1 MALSLYE
8 KLDKLIIKDR
18 IPSKNS
24 AGYKWLEDELF
35 FFDCN
40 DLACE
45 YYLEVYEKL
54 KGGKLPNKNNS
65 FVAYVIGIT
74 DIPPTRPLHGT
85 PTTLPD
91 IDYDTNARDPI
102 KKYAVRKFGLNNVT
116 LLGTVNTLKTKGAI
130 KDVLRQLRS
139 DMNFK
144 EVNELTKH
152 YDKLKRTD
160 YKTEEEYLQAGLDEV
175 PELKNYFDMNGDVL
189 DAVKSILGEIKTT
202 GVHAGGIVISGE
214 DVRRKVACTFERKKD
229 KMFVTQPDMKYVEW
243 AGLIK
248 YDFLGLNTLNDIG
261 NTLTLIEKRHNVKLK
276 MSDIPL
282 NDPSVMKLF
291 TKGDTMSIF
300 QFGTFLAHL
309 LLTQLKEVRNVG
321 DLAIITSIARPG
333 PLEMGM
339 DKIFIRRVN
348 GDEPITY
355 LHPALEPI
363 LKDTFGIIV
372 FQESVQEV
380 MKKIGGL
387 TKNESVVVLKAMGKK
402 QLDKLEKFQKQFL
415 DYAHSEIEG
424 MDKIIDF
431 TDPLDLTKT
440 KKMTI
445 AESIFNLCLAFAS
458 YGFNKCLALDS
469 KVVDSSNKTITLES
483 LKHINLFEKA
493 IYLHSFDPKSKD
505 LRVDRCLEY
514 CDTGI
519 KELFEVTFDNGI
531 VEKCTQDHE
540 FVCEDGHKRDIF
552 AIYKNNHKI
561 VYVER

>member
-1 MALSLYE
+1 MALTLYE
-8 KLDKLIIKDR
+8 QLDKLIIKER
-18 IPSKNS
+18 IPAKNTV
-24 AGYKWLEDELF
+24 GYKWLEDEMF
-35 FFDCN
+35 FFECN

-45 YYLEVYEKL
+45 YYLEVYSKL
-54 KGGKLPNKNNS
+54 QGAKLPNKNNS
-65 FVAYVIGIT
+65 FVAYVIGIS
-74 DIPPTRPLHGT
+74 DIPPVKPLHGT

-102 KKYAVRKFGLNNVT
+102 KKYAVRKFGFNNVT
-116 LLGTVNTLKTKGAI
+116 LMGTINSLKTKGAI

-139 DMNFK
+139 DMTFK
-144 EVNELTKH
+144 EVNEFTKH
-152 YDKLKRTD
+152 FEKLKRTD
-160 YKTEEEYLQAGLDEV
+160 YKSEEDYLQAGIDEI
-175 PELKNYFDMNGDVL
+175 PEVKNYFEMNGDVL
-189 DAVKSILGEIKTT
+189 SAVKGILLEIKTT
-202 GVHAGGIVISGE
+202 GIHAGGLVISSE

-248 YDFLGLNTLNDIG
+248 YDILGLNTLNDIN
-261 NTLTLIEKRHNVKLK
+261 NTLTLIEKRHGVKLR

-282 NDPSVMKLF
+282 NDPSIMKLF

-309 LLTQLKEVRNVG
+309 LLTQLHEVRNVQ

-348 GDEPITY
+348 KQEPVSY

-380 MKKIGGL
+380 MKQIGGL

-415 DYAHSEIEG
+415 DYAHKEIPG

-458 YGFNKCLALDS
+458 YGFNKCLVTSKTKVKDQNNQEIALEMIKQMDLHTKALYLQSVDPIS
-469 KVVDSSNKTITLES
+469 KEI
-483 LKHINLFEKA
+483 I
-493 IYLHSFDPKSKD
+493 I
-505 LRVDRCLEY
+505 DRCLEFI
-514 CDTGI
+514 DTGI
-519 KELFEVTFDNGI
+519 KEVYEVEFEDGSKEF
-531 VEKCTQDHE
+531 CTLDHE
-540 FVCEDGHKRDIF
+540 FLCTDGFKRTLYEIN
-552 AIYKNNHKI
+552 KNNHEI
-561 VYVER
+561 VKK